1 MKPEEE
7 RMGQGRW
14 EAGADK
20 KVRVQQRWREHRGLY
35 SLAAGTSTSK
45 SLLGS
50 GFVDTKST
58 A

>member
-1 MKPEEE
+1 
-7 RMGQGRW
+7 MGQGRW
-14 EAGADK
+14 ESGADK
-20 KVRVQQRWREHRGLY
+20 KVRGRQRRREHRGLY

>member
-1 MKPEEE
+1 MRRYK
-7 RMGQGRW
+7 
-14 EAGADK
+14 A
-20 KVRVQQRWREHRGLY
+20 QQRRRERCGLY